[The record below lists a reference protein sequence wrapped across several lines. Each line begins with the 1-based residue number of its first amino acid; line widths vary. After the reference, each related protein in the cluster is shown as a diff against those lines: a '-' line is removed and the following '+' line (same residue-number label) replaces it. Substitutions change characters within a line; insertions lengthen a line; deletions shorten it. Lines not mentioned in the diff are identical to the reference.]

1 MLLGLSLQGLV
12 GLHEIIVEGYKLLHF
27 REGVLSHL
35 LVRLL
40 LALGQ
45 VVDAGKLLLH
55 LPGVCGHDLV
65 FLGEELDPL
74 LVFLLLGVLLV
85 SQGVDLILG
94 DLEVVQDDVSQL
106 VEGLDLLGLQDLL
119 GSEQLLERPS
129 HLEDRAELLGGNQSP
144 KLVGQ
149 VSNRLNVRDFP
160 VEEPAEVTDVFAIKV
175 KEVPVR
181 LLDFVLLLVE
191 VVLAIEALLDEE
203 VLTQVD
209 LLVETGFGVTE
220 LCLLLLQFDWLFQC
234 GDLAAHL

>member
-1 MLLGLSLQGLV
+1 M
-12 GLHEIIVEGYKLLHF
+12 
-27 REGVLSHL
+27 
-35 LVRLL
+35 RLL

-55 LPGVCGHDLV
+55 LPGVCGYDLV
-65 FLGEELDPL
+65 FVCEELDPL
-74 LVFLLLGVLLV
+74 LVFLLRGILLV

-94 DLEVVQDDVSQL
+94 DLEIVQDNVSQL

-129 HLEDRAELLGGNQSP
+129 HLEDRTELLGGNQSP
-144 KLVGQ
+144 ELVGQ

-160 VEEPAEVTDVFAIKV
+160 VEEPVEVTDVFAIKV
-175 KEVPVR
+175 EEVPVR
-181 LLDFVLLLVE
+181 LLDFVLLLIE
-191 VVLAIEALLDEE
+191 VVLVLEALLDEK

-220 LCLLLLQFDWLFQC
+220 LYLLLLQFDWLFQ
-234 GDLAAHL
+234 GSDLAAHL